1 MKEFFLLIYKQ
12 SEVWQNENH
21 CALLYFFP
29 CGYIFPRAFLS
40 GEEKWCGL
48 NTLKFLF
55 LAFIQSGGQITF
67 VWGLML
73 GLRVK
78 QWETLIKYKDQL
90 QLEGHKCY

>member
-21 CALLYFFP
+21 CGLLYFFP

-55 LAFIQSGGQITF
+55 LAFIQSRGQITF

-73 GLRVK
+73 ELGVK
-78 QWETLIKYKDQL
+78 
-90 QLEGHKCY
+90 